1 MSTQMQNNDFLL
13 DTINEAIDAG
23 ADAIATQY
31 ALQRLNENGSVNIQ
45 ECATIYLMAKEIL
58 TEGNEDLIPD
68 NIELPEDD
76 GELDEEGEDLDV
88 SDLEGIV
95 LPTADG
101 GLMVIENGV
110 LVPYSEEAAATPAG
124 EAPEAPE
131 AGVDPEELKE
141 SETNVEGSANEGSN
155 VEGSADEGQNELNEN
170 TNAGENQ
177 DTQTIEE
184 SADLSKHSSVVQSL
198 ISQMNFSKGGF

>member
-124 EAPEAPE
+124 EPAPEA
-131 AGVDPEELKE
+131 ALNE
-141 SETNVEGSANEGSN
+141 SETNVEGST
-155 VEGSADEGQNELNEN
+155 DEGQNELNEN
-170 TNAGENQ
+170 TNAGENP

>member
-31 ALQRLNENGSVNIQ
+31 ALQRLNETGSVNIQ
-45 ECATIYLMAKEIL
+45 ECATIYLMAKEVL

-76 GELDEEGEDLDV
+76 GELDEDGEDLDV

-110 LVPYSEEAAATPAG
+110 LVPYSEEAAATPA
-124 EAPEAPE
+124 APEAE

-141 SETNVEGSANEGSN
+141 SETNVEGSTN
-155 VEGSADEGQNELNEN
+155 EGQNELNEN
-170 TNAGENQ
+170 TDAGENP

-184 SADLSKHSSVVQSL
+184 SADFSKHSSVVQSL

>member
-31 ALQRLNENGSVNIQ
+31 ALQRLNETGSVNIQ
-45 ECATIYLMAKEIL
+45 ECATIYLMAKEVL

-141 SETNVEGSANEGSN
+141 SETNVEGST
-155 VEGSADEGQNELNEN
+155 DEGQNELNEN
-170 TNAGENQ
+170 TNTDVDSGVQ
-177 DTQTIEE
+177 SIEE

>member
-31 ALQRLNENGSVNIQ
+31 ALQRLNETGSVNIQ
-45 ECATIYLMAKEIL
+45 ECATIYLMAKEVL

-131 AGVDPEELKE
+131 AGVAPEELKE
-141 SETNVEGSANEGSN
+141 SETNVEGSTN
-155 VEGSADEGQNELNEN
+155 EGQNELNEN
-170 TNAGENQ
+170 TDAGENP

>member
-31 ALQRLNENGSVNIQ
+31 ALQRLNETGSVNIQ
-45 ECATIYLMAKEIL
+45 ECATIYLMAKEVL

-110 LVPYSEEAAATPAG
+110 LVPYSEEAAATPAD
-124 EAPEAPE
+124 A
-131 AGVDPEELKE
+131 LNE
-141 SETNVEGSANEGSN
+141 SETNVEGST
-155 VEGSADEGQNELNEN
+155 DEGQNELNEN

>member
-31 ALQRLNENGSVNIQ
+31 ALQRLNETGSVNIQ
-45 ECATIYLMAKEIL
+45 ECATIYLMAKEVL

-124 EAPEAPE
+124 EAPEA
-131 AGVDPEELKE
+131 GVNPEELKE
-141 SETNVEGSANEGSN
+141 SETNVEGST
-155 VEGSADEGQNELNEN
+155 DEGQNELNEN
-170 TNAGENQ
+170 TDAGENPN
-177 DTQTIEE
+177 TQTIEE

>member
-31 ALQRLNENGSVNIQ
+31 ALQRLNETGSVNIQ
-45 ECATIYLMAKEIL
+45 ECATIYLMAKEVL

-76 GELDEEGEDLDV
+76 GELDEEDLDV

-124 EAPEAPE
+124 EAPEA
-131 AGVDPEELKE
+131 GVNPEELKE
-141 SETNVEGSANEGSN
+141 SETNVEGST
-155 VEGSADEGQNELNEN
+155 DEGQNELNEN
-170 TNAGENQ
+170 TDVGENPN
-177 DTQTIEE
+177 TQTIEE

>member
-31 ALQRLNENGSVNIQ
+31 ALQRLNETGSVNIQ

-110 LVPYSEEAAATPAG
+110 LVPYSEEAAATPA
-124 EAPEAPE
+124 APE

-141 SETNVEGSANEGSN
+141 SETNVEGSTNK
-155 VEGSADEGQNELNEN
+155 GQNELNEN
-170 TNAGENQ
+170 TDAGENP

>member
-31 ALQRLNENGSVNIQ
+31 ALQRLNETGSVNIQ
-45 ECATIYLMAKEIL
+45 ECATIYLMAKEVL

-110 LVPYSEEAAATPAG
+110 LVPYSEEEAATPAG
-124 EAPEAPE
+124 EAPEA
-131 AGVDPEELKE
+131 ELNE
-141 SETNVEGSANEGSN
+141 SETNSEGSETEAGEEAHEGS
-155 VEGSADEGQNELNEN
+155 ELNEN
-170 TNAGENQ
+170 TNTDVDSGV
-177 DTQTIEE
+177 QTIEE

>member
-31 ALQRLNENGSVNIQ
+31 ALQRLNETGSVNIQ
-45 ECATIYLMAKEIL
+45 ECATIYLMAKEVL

-131 AGVDPEELKE
+131 AELNE
-141 SETNVEGSANEGSN
+141 SETNSEGSETEAGEEAHEGS
-155 VEGSADEGQNELNEN
+155 ELNEN
-170 TNAGENQ
+170 TNTDVDSGVQ
-177 DTQTIEE
+177 SIEE

>member
-31 ALQRLNENGSVNIQ
+31 ALQRLNETGSVNIQ
-45 ECATIYLMAKEIL
+45 ECATIYLMAKEVL

-124 EAPEAPE
+124 EPAPEA
-131 AGVDPEELKE
+131 ALNE
-141 SETNVEGSANEGSN
+141 SETNVEGST
-155 VEGSADEGQNELNEN
+155 DEGQNELNEN
-170 TNAGENQ
+170 TNAGENP

>member
-31 ALQRLNENGSVNIQ
+31 ALQRLNETGSVNIQ
-45 ECATIYLMAKEIL
+45 ECATIYLMAKEVL

-141 SETNVEGSANEGSN
+141 SETNVEGSTN
-155 VEGSADEGQNELNEN
+155 EGQNELNEN
-170 TNAGENQ
+170 TDAGENP

>member
-1 MSTQMQNNDFLL
+1 MSKQMQNNDFLL

-31 ALQRLNENGSVNIQ
+31 ALQRLNETGSVNIQ

-110 LVPYSEEAAATPAG
+110 LVPYSEEEAATPAD
-124 EAPEAPE
+124 A
-131 AGVDPEELKE
+131 LNE
-141 SETNVEGSANEGSN
+141 SETNV
-155 VEGSADEGQNELNEN
+155 EGQNELNEN
-170 TNAGENQ
+170 TDAGENQ

>member
-31 ALQRLNENGSVNIQ
+31 ALQRLNETGSVNIQ
-45 ECATIYLMAKEIL
+45 ECATIYLMAKEVL

-76 GELDEEGEDLDV
+76 GELDEEGDDLDV

-110 LVPYSEEAAATPAG
+110 LVPYSEEAAATPAA
-124 EAPEAPE
+124 APEAE

-141 SETNVEGSANEGSN
+141 SETNVEGST
-155 VEGSADEGQNELNEN
+155 DEGQNELNEN
-170 TNAGENQ
+170 TDAGENP

-184 SADLSKHSSVVQSL
+184 SADFSKHSSVVQSL

>member
-45 ECATIYLMAKEIL
+45 ECATIYLMAKEVL

-124 EAPEAPE
+124 EAPEA
-131 AGVDPEELKE
+131 ELNE
-141 SETNVEGSANEGSN
+141 SETNSEGSETEAGEEAHEGS
-155 VEGSADEGQNELNEN
+155 ELNEN
-170 TNAGENQ
+170 TNTDVDSGVQ
-177 DTQTIEE
+177 SIEE

>member
-76 GELDEEGEDLDV
+76 GLGEDLDV

-110 LVPYSEEAAATPAG
+110 LVPYSEEAAATPA
-124 EAPEAPE
+124 APEA
-131 AGVDPEELKE
+131 ELNE
-141 SETNVEGSANEGSN
+141 SETNSEGSEIEAGEEAHEGS
-155 VEGSADEGQNELNEN
+155 ELNEN
-170 TNAGENQ
+170 TNTDVNSGV
-177 DTQTIEE
+177 QTIEE

>member
-124 EAPEAPE
+124 EAPEA
-131 AGVDPEELKE
+131 GVNPEELKE
-141 SETNVEGSANEGSN
+141 SETNVEGSS
-155 VEGSADEGQNELNEN
+155 DEGQNELNEN
-170 TNAGENQ
+170 TDAGENP

>member
-31 ALQRLNENGSVNIQ
+31 ALQRLNETGSVNIQ
-45 ECATIYLMAKEIL
+45 ECATIYLMAKEVL

-76 GELDEEGEDLDV
+76 GELDEEDLDV

-110 LVPYSEEAAATPAG
+110 LVPYSEEEAATPAD
-124 EAPEAPE
+124 A
-131 AGVDPEELKE
+131 LNE
-141 SETNVEGSANEGSN
+141 SETNVEGST
-155 VEGSADEGQNELNEN
+155 DEGQNELNEN
-170 TNAGENQ
+170 TDAGENQ

>member
-76 GELDEEGEDLDV
+76 GELDEEDLDV

-110 LVPYSEEAAATPAG
+110 LVPYSEEAAATPA
-124 EAPEAPE
+124 APVAPE

-141 SETNVEGSANEGSN
+141 SETNVEGST
-155 VEGSADEGQNELNEN
+155 DEGQNELNEN
-170 TNAGENQ
+170 TDAGENP

-184 SADLSKHSSVVQSL
+184 SADFSKHSSVVQSL

>member
-1 MSTQMQNNDFLL
+1 MSKQMQNNDFLL

-31 ALQRLNENGSVNIQ
+31 ALQRLNETGSVNIQ
-45 ECATIYLMAKEIL
+45 ECATIYLMAKEVL

-76 GELDEEGEDLDV
+76 GELDEDLDV

-124 EAPEAPE
+124 EAPEA
-131 AGVDPEELKE
+131 GVNPEELKE
-141 SETNVEGSANEGSN
+141 SETNIEGST
-155 VEGSADEGQNELNEN
+155 DEGQNELNEN

>member
-31 ALQRLNENGSVNIQ
+31 ALQRLNETGSVNIQ
-45 ECATIYLMAKEIL
+45 ECATIYLMAKEVL

-110 LVPYSEEAAATPAG
+110 LVPYSEEAAATPAD
-124 EAPEAPE
+124 A
-131 AGVDPEELKE
+131 LNE
-141 SETNVEGSANEGSN
+141 SETNVEGST
-155 VEGSADEGQNELNEN
+155 DEGQNELNEN
-170 TNAGENQ
+170 TDAGENP

>member
-110 LVPYSEEAAATPAG
+110 LVPYSEEAAATPA
-124 EAPEAPE
+124 EAE

-141 SETNVEGSANEGSN
+141 SETNVEGST
-155 VEGSADEGQNELNEN
+155 DEGQNELNEN
-170 TNAGENQ
+170 TDAGENP

-184 SADLSKHSSVVQSL
+184 SADFSKHSSVVQSL

>member
-58 TEGNEDLIPD
+58 TEGTEDLIPD

-110 LVPYSEEAAATPAG
+110 LVPYSEEAAATPTG
-124 EAPEAPE
+124 EPAPEAPE

-141 SETNVEGSANEGSN
+141 SETNVEGSA
-155 VEGSADEGQNELNEN
+155 DEGQNELNEN
-170 TNAGENQ
+170 TNVGENQ

>member
-31 ALQRLNENGSVNIQ
+31 ALQRLNETGSVNIQ
-45 ECATIYLMAKEIL
+45 ECTTIYLMAKEVL

-76 GELDEEGEDLDV
+76 GELDEEDLDV

-124 EAPEAPE
+124 EAPEA
-131 AGVDPEELKE
+131 GVNPEELKE
-141 SETNVEGSANEGSN
+141 SETNVEGST
-155 VEGSADEGQNELNEN
+155 DEGQNELNEN
-170 TNAGENQ
+170 TDAGENPN
-177 DTQTIEE
+177 TQTIEE

>member
-31 ALQRLNENGSVNIQ
+31 ALQRLNETGSVNIQ

-124 EAPEAPE
+124 EAPEA
-131 AGVDPEELKE
+131 GVNPEELKE
-141 SETNVEGSANEGSN
+141 SETNIEGST
-155 VEGSADEGQNELNEN
+155 DEGQNELNEN

>member
-31 ALQRLNENGSVNIQ
+31 ALQRLNETGSVNIQ

-124 EAPEAPE
+124 EAPEA
-131 AGVDPEELKE
+131 ELNE
-141 SETNVEGSANEGSN
+141 SETNSEGSEIEAGEEAHEGS
-155 VEGSADEGQNELNEN
+155 ELNEN
-170 TNAGENQ
+170 TNTDVNSGVQ
-177 DTQTIEE
+177 SIEE

>member
-31 ALQRLNENGSVNIQ
+31 ALQRLNETGSVNIQ
-45 ECATIYLMAKEIL
+45 ECATIYLMAKEVL

-141 SETNVEGSANEGSN
+141 SETNVEGST
-155 VEGSADEGQNELNEN
+155 DEGQNELNEN
-170 TNAGENQ
+170 TDAGENQ

>member
-31 ALQRLNENGSVNIQ
+31 ALQRLNETGSVNIQ
-45 ECATIYLMAKEIL
+45 ECATIYLMAKEVL

-124 EAPEAPE
+124 EAPEA
-131 AGVDPEELKE
+131 GVDPEELKE
-141 SETNVEGSANEGSN
+141 SETNVEGST
-155 VEGSADEGQNELNEN
+155 D
-170 TNAGENQ
+170 AGENQ

-184 SADLSKHSSVVQSL
+184 SADFSKHSSVVQSL

>member
-58 TEGNEDLIPD
+58 TEGNENLIPD

-76 GELDEEGEDLDV
+76 GELDGDLDV

-110 LVPYSEEAAATPAG
+110 LVPYSEEEAATPAAATPA
-124 EAPEAPE
+124 APK
-131 AGVDPEELKE
+131 AGVNPEELKE
-141 SETNVEGSANEGSN
+141 SETNVEGSTN
-155 VEGSADEGQNELNEN
+155 EGQNELNEN
-170 TNAGENQ
+170 TDAGENP
-177 DTQTIEE
+177 DIQTIEE

>member
-31 ALQRLNENGSVNIQ
+31 ALQRLNETGSVNIQ
-45 ECATIYLMAKEIL
+45 ECATIYLMAKEVL

-76 GELDEEGEDLDV
+76 GELDEEDEDLDV

-110 LVPYSEEAAATPAG
+110 LVPYSEEAAATPAD
-124 EAPEAPE
+124 A
-131 AGVDPEELKE
+131 LNE
-141 SETNVEGSANEGSN
+141 SETNVEGST
-155 VEGSADEGQNELNEN
+155 DEGQNELNEN
-170 TNAGENQ
+170 TDAGENQ

>member
-58 TEGNEDLIPD
+58 TEGTEDLIPD

-110 LVPYSEEAAATPAG
+110 LVPYSEEEAATPAG
-124 EAPEAPE
+124 EAPEA
-131 AGVDPEELKE
+131 ELNE
-141 SETNVEGSANEGSN
+141 SETNVEGST
-155 VEGSADEGQNELNEN
+155 DEGQNELNEN
-170 TNAGENQ
+170 TDAGENQ

-184 SADLSKHSSVVQSL
+184 SVDLSKHSSVVQSL

>member
-31 ALQRLNENGSVNIQ
+31 ALQRLNETGSVNIQ

-110 LVPYSEEAAATPAG
+110 LVPYSEEEAATPAG
-124 EAPEAPE
+124 EAPEA
-131 AGVDPEELKE
+131 ELNE
-141 SETNVEGSANEGSN
+141 SETNSEGSETEAGAEAHEGS
-155 VEGSADEGQNELNEN
+155 ELNEN
-170 TNAGENQ
+170 TNTDVDSGV
-177 DTQTIEE
+177 QTIEE

>member
-31 ALQRLNENGSVNIQ
+31 ALQRLNETGSVNIQ
-45 ECATIYLMAKEIL
+45 ECATIYLMAKEVL

-76 GELDEEGEDLDV
+76 GELDEDLDV

-124 EAPEAPE
+124 EAPEA
-131 AGVDPEELKE
+131 ELNE
-141 SETNVEGSANEGSN
+141 SETNSEGSETEAGEEAHEGS
-155 VEGSADEGQNELNEN
+155 ELNEN
-170 TNAGENQ
+170 TNTDVNSGV
-177 DTQTIEE
+177 QTIEE

>member
-110 LVPYSEEAAATPAG
+110 LVPYSEEAAATPA
-124 EAPEAPE
+124 APE
-131 AGVDPEELKE
+131 AGVAPEELKE
-141 SETNVEGSANEGSN
+141 SETNVEGST
-155 VEGSADEGQNELNEN
+155 DEGQNELNEN
-170 TNAGENQ
+170 TDAGENP